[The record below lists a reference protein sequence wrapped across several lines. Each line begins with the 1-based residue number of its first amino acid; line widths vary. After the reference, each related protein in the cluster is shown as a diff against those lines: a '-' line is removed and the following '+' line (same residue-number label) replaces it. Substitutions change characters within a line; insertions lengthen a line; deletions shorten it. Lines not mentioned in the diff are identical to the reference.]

1 MATTSIKIKTYRFT
15 FSDEMINEISYF
27 SKIHEHDERTA
38 FKEAWTEWSKHTN
51 IQPLIQA
58 EINKLSELGYK
69 GDVLDKLFKSAR
81 YYYRKKKDMDE
92 DDNDIAESTNKQK
105 KYQHE
110 YGGFSRDI
118 LAVMD
123 KHIMEQ
129 IGKIPETLV
138 VRNLLNSVAI
148 VDAKEFETK
157 QTTGTNTN
165 IIAKP
170 SKSYEHFCETCRTQ
184 IACEIRLFAQTVQ
197 GPLDPIKMSNKFKK
211 TYKNRFYNIRQGMSN
226 E

>member
-1 MATTSIKIKTYRFT
+1 MT
-15 FSDEMINEISYF
+15 NEISYF
-27 SKIHEHDERTA
+27 SKIHEHDERIV

-58 EINKLSELGYK
+58 EIKKLSELGYK
-69 GDVLDKLFKSAR
+69 GDVLDKLFKSTR
-81 YYYRKKKDMDE
+81 YYYRKKQDVDDEE
-92 DDNDIAESTNKQK
+92 DDVASKHKQK

-129 IGKIPETLV
+129 IGKNPETLV

-148 VDAKEFETK
+148 VDAKEFETT
-157 QTTGTNTN
+157 QITGAN
-165 IIAKP
+165 ININAKP
-170 SKSYEHFCETCRTQ
+170 SKSYEHFCETCRKQ
-184 IACEIRLFAQTVQ
+184 IACEIGLFAETIE

-211 TYKNRFYNIRQGMSN
+211 TYKNRFYNIRQGICKG
-226 E
+226 